1 MFSTIGD
8 FIQTMATVLFLT
20 GLISLG
26 IGIFILA
33 RQAMGKQVQAIA
45 EQTAKLAQ
53 KGLAEDISGLVGNA
67 SSLLSALED
76 LIRTT
81 AGIGIILIL
90 ISFALLG
97 SSYAIVIQIK

>member
-1 MFSTIGD
+1 MFSTVSE
-8 FIQTMATVLFLT
+8 FVQTMATVLFLA
-20 GLISLG
+20 GLITLG

-33 RQAMGKQVQAIA
+33 RQAMGKQVQTIA

-67 SSLLSALED
+67 SSLLSALEE

-81 AGIGIILIL
+81 AGIGIILIV

-97 SSYAIVIQIK
+97 SSYALVTQIK